1 MIFQELA
8 YHHTHFSSC
17 TISFLPIYCTVL
29 SQLIGKLLCN
39 SNKLLILIE
48 VLDRLRFCECII
60 ESKLISSQTE
70 IAEVFGGESTKDKQ
84 DKDNGDEKN
93 RKPSN

>member
-1 MIFQELA
+1 M
-8 YHHTHFSSC
+8 
-17 TISFLPIYCTVL
+17 
-29 SQLIGKLLCN
+29 
-39 SNKLLILIE
+39 
-48 VLDRLRFCECII
+48 
-60 ESKLISSQTE
+60 